1 MNIQSMKFKQFIIMD
16 QDFTEEVST
25 TQKFKHRGN
34 LTTEWICSKETPE
47 ITTIH
52 IINDNHD
59 IFTIIDRNI
68 TKELQNFTWC
78 PLKTNKSKK
87 VYVRTNHQN
96 HNYLHEYVLY
106 LNNIEKPTDGK
117 EYSVDHINR
126 DTLDNRLENLRW
138 ATQSE
143 QNINTDKRTRKHNA
157 RELPEGILEEYI
169 PKYVTYNKEVYNK
182 EKNLTR
188 EFFRIEKHPNIEN
201 WTSSKSEKMSIL
213 EKLAQTYNKLN
224 MELPGEIN
232 HIHLHDIDTLHK
244 CTIDDFVLQKNM
256 LPRYVNFCK
265 ETDKRGCKFEIA
277 IPNKKRVCTSGSKKV
292 SLKAKYNEM
301 LNLLESTQNN

>member
-1 MNIQSMKFKQFIIMD
+1 MD

-106 LNNIEKPTDGK
+106 LNNIEK
-117 EYSVDHINR
+117 
-126 DTLDNRLENLRW
+126 
-138 ATQSE
+138 
-143 QNINTDKRTRKHNA
+143 
-157 RELPEGILEEYI
+157 
-169 PKYVTYNKEVYNK
+169 
-182 EKNLTR
+182 
-188 EFFRIEKHPNIEN
+188 
-201 WTSSKSEKMSIL
+201 
-213 EKLAQTYNKLN
+213 
-224 MELPGEIN
+224 
-232 HIHLHDIDTLHK
+232 
-244 CTIDDFVLQKNM
+244 
-256 LPRYVNFCK
+256 
-265 ETDKRGCKFEIA
+265 
-277 IPNKKRVCTSGSKKV
+277 
-292 SLKAKYNEM
+292 
-301 LNLLESTQNN
+301 